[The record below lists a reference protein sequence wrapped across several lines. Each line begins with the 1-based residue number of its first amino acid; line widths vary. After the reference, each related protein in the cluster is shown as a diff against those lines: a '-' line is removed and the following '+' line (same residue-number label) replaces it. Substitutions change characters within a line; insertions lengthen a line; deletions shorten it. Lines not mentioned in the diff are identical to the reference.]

1 MRESDTWLDAGQR
14 LSQLGSWEMDLVSN
28 TLHWTK
34 EACRIFSLE
43 PQQSDVTYQAFL
55 ELVHPDDRKSVDNAY
70 KKSLENRTSFDFE
83 FRLLLADGTI
93 RYIRECG
100 SSFYDDNGKAVRS
113 VGTVEDVTR
122 RRKHEDKLSQFRAI
136 VESSSDAIFITDY
149 DSLRFRYANKA
160 WAEQA
165 GYSLEEL
172 MEMGPLD
179 VIDINRQELQ
189 QHYDEVIAAGDEG
202 VFQNIKIKRKTGELL
217 LGEFHRCA
225 LRLNGR
231 WAIITIVHDIRERKK
246 YDDELAKFR
255 ALADASPD
263 ATTIVDYD
271 SMRYLYANKAGLDRA
286 GYSLEQVME
295 MGPLDVIDGS
305 RQQLKEQFDEVIAA
319 GDEGI
324 ILEVEARSSSGE
336 PLPSE
341 LHRYALRLNDRW
353 AIITINRDLSE
364 RKKFE
369 DDLSQFRA
377 MVDASPDA
385 ISITDYDSM
394 RYLYVNKA
402 GLDRGGYS
410 LEQVMEMSPCDV
422 IGVSRQQLKEQFDE
436 VIAAGDKGII
446 LEVDIMSSSG
456 EPLPSELH
464 RYALRLNDRRVIIT
478 INRDISE
485 RKLAEQQLIEAKEK
499 AEEANLAKSQ
509 FLGRMSH
516 ELRTPLSAMLGF
528 AQLMEADKKN
538 QLADDHRSHIEQI
551 LTSGWHLLDVISD
564 ILDLAAIEAN
574 KLELHMEPVD
584 INERVSDCMATVKP
598 LAQRQNIS
606 LDYAQDLDEKLYIH
620 ADPMRLKQVLLNLL
634 SNAIKYNRT
643 GGSVTVECHPAS
655 EGKVRIT
662 VSDTGSGIPAEDFPI
677 IFEPFSRRYLKT
689 YALEG
694 TGIGL
699 SISRQLIESMG
710 GEIGFES
717 KMGEGSTFWAE
728 FKEAAPPTL
737 ARRPASETEGENQDV
752 VKKDQR
758 KILYV
763 EDSPS
768 HIALMESI
776 LDEIIGYQLLVAN
789 TPQLGLELAGAHLP
803 ELIILDIC
811 LPGMDGFELLRRIQ
825 ENENT
830 REIPVI
836 AVSANAMPHEVEA
849 GLRAGFRRYLI
860 KPFNITELQKVISE
874 LLQDGI
880 Q

>member
-394 RYLYVNKA
+394 RYLYANKA

-436 VIAAGDKGII
+436 VIAAGDEGII
-446 LEVDIMSSSG
+446 LEVEARSSSG

-528 AQLMEADKKN
+528 AQLREADKKN